1 MDSSDDSDCV
11 ITLSS
16 EVEQCIAQPKKRV
29 KVELKDD
36 LNVIIIPGDGHCIAN
51 CFAVHFDKPLDR
63 VLDLLDKEFR
73 ENISKYSDFPEYDDD
88 KILLEVFRYITGKR
102 YDSSTAD
109 MFINAF
115 SSIFKTKVVIT
126 YANNMKE
133 DTVIGSNFLENK
145 ISLFKCQDHFDLIR
159 PPEPATTS
167 DGSSE

>member
-11 ITLSS
+11 ITWSS

-29 KVELKDD
+29 KVELEDN
-36 LNVIIIPGDGHCIAN
+36 LNVIIIPGDVHCIGN
-51 CFAVHFDKPLDR
+51 CFAVHFDTPLDK

-73 ENISKYSDFPEYDDD
+73 ENISKYSDFSEYDDD
-88 KILLEVFRYITGKR
+88 KILLEVFRYITEKR

-126 YANNMKE
+126 YVNKMKE
-133 DTVIGSNFLENK
+133 DSHWK
-145 ISLFKCQDHFDLIR
+145 
-159 PPEPATTS
+159 
-167 DGSSE
+167 